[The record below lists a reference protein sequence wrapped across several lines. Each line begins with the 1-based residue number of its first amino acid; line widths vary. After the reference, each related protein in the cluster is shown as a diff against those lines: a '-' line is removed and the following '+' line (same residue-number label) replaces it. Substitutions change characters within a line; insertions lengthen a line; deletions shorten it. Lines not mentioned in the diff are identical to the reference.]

1 MRQILFILPIAL
13 LMLLP
18 AVLLLVLVC
27 RALLAYIRSKK
38 IREEKNAV
46 KRSLEEALREHRT
59 QRQMTQEFVA
69 ESIGVSRQAV
79 SKWEK
84 GLSDPSTSN
93 LLALAR
99 LYGVSA
105 EELLAAVE
113 THGMLGECSRL
124 ECSSATSITLHY
136 GIYRI
141 KLPRGGDYDYYV
153 RLALKA
159 LEMGLSSGKMQEG
172 QSGLLDLTVTENRAR
187 FIPDH

>member
-18 AVLLLVLVC
+18 AVLLLVLVR

-46 KRSLEEALREHRT
+46 KRSLEETLREHRT
-59 QRQMTQEFVA
+59 RRQMTQEFVA

-113 THGMLGECSRL
+113 
-124 ECSSATSITLHY
+124 
-136 GIYRI
+136 
-141 KLPRGGDYDYYV
+141 
-153 RLALKA
+153 
-159 LEMGLSSGKMQEG
+159 
-172 QSGLLDLTVTENRAR
+172 
-187 FIPDH
+187 

>member
-46 KRSLEEALREHRT
+46 KRSLEETLREHRT

-84 GLSDPSTSN
+84 GDRKS
-93 LLALAR
+93 
-99 LYGVSA
+99 V
-105 EELLAAVE
+105 V
-113 THGMLGECSRL
+113 
-124 ECSSATSITLHY
+124 
-136 GIYRI
+136 
-141 KLPRGGDYDYYV
+141 
-153 RLALKA
+153 
-159 LEMGLSSGKMQEG
+159 
-172 QSGLLDLTVTENRAR
+172 
-187 FIPDH
+187 

>member
-46 KRSLEEALREHRT
+46 KRSLEETLREHRT

-99 LYGVSA
+99 RWNRSA
-105 EELLAAVE
+105 NAPPGPEVPAARFRS
-113 THGMLGECSRL
+113 LQRL
-124 ECSSATSITLHY
+124 EPGRPA
-136 GIYRI
+136 GVQPPVQPAAGQQQEQAADAQGPQ
-141 KLPRGGDYDYYV
+141 LPQRT
-153 RLALKA
+153 R
-159 LEMGLSSGKMQEG
+159 Q
-172 QSGLLDLTVTENRAR
+172 
-187 FIPDH
+187 